1 MKKLILL
8 LAAFALSTGASAA
21 PLRVFSCEPEWTAL
35 IQEIAADRVN
45 IYTATTGRQDVHKI
59 QPRPSLMAAARRAD
73 LVVCTGA
80 DFEVGWLPVLLRQAG
95 NPRIQPGGPGYIE
108 AAMLV
113 ERIDIPERLDRAEG
127 DLHPQGNPHVQM
139 DARNIVPIARV
150 LAERLGQLDSANRA
164 FFEQR
169 LADFSA
175 RWNEAVPRWESR
187 AAPLRGVAVIQ
198 HEMDFNYLTQWLGI
212 QNVAMLE
219 PKAGLPPTA
228 AHLASLLEQQSRD
241 PAKVIV
247 RAPYQDPR
255 ASQWLSERTKV
266 PAVALPTTIG
276 GTPGAKDLF
285 TLFDDAIDRLLDA
298 VAN

>member
-1 MKKLILL
+1 MRNLILF
-8 LAAFALSTGASAA
+8 LAALAVSSAVHAA

-35 IQEIAADRVN
+35 IREIAADRVN

-59 QPRPSLMAAARRAD
+59 QPRPSLLAAARRAD

-113 ERIDIPERLDRAEG
+113 DRIDIPERLDRAEG
-127 DLHPQGNPHVQM
+127 DLHPQGNPHVQL

-150 LAERLGQLDSANRA
+150 LTERLGQLDSANRV

-175 RWNEAVPRWESR
+175 RWNAAIPRWESR

-198 HEMDFNYLTQWLGI
+198 HEMDFNYLTHWLGM

-228 AHLASLLEQQSRD
+228 AHLASLLEQQARE

-247 RAPYQDPR
+247 RAPYQDAR
-255 ASQWLSERTKV
+255 ASQWLSERTQV

-276 GTPGAKDLF
+276 GTSAAKDLF
-285 TLFDDAIDRLLDA
+285 SLFDDAIDRLLA
-298 VAN
+298 AAGN

>member
-1 MKKLILL
+1 MKTLSLIF
-8 LAAFALSTGASAA
+8 AALVLSATANAA

-35 IQEIAADRVN
+35 IQEIAGDRVK

-80 DFEVGWLPVLLRQAG
+80 DFEIGWLPVLLRQAG
-95 NPRIQPGGPGYIE
+95 NPRIQPGSSGYIE

-113 ERIDIPERLDRAEG
+113 DRIDIPTRLDRAEG
-127 DLHPQGNPHVQM
+127 DLHPQGNPHVQL
-139 DARNIVPIARV
+139 DARNIVPIASV
-150 LAERLGQLDSANRA
+150 LAGRLGELDAGNRA
-164 FFEQR
+164 FFEQQ

-175 RWNEAVPRWESR
+175 RWNAAIPRWESR
-187 AAPLRGVAVIQ
+187 AAPLKGLPVIQ
-198 HEMDFNYLTQWLGI
+198 HEMDFNYLTHWLGM

-228 AHLASLLEQQSRD
+228 AHLAGLLEQQAQQ

-247 RAPYQDPR
+247 RAPYQDAR
-255 ASQWLSERTKV
+255 ASNWLSERTQV
-266 PAVALPTTIG
+266 PAMALPTTIG
-276 GTPGAKDLF
+276 GTSGAKDLF
-285 TLFDDAIDRLLDA
+285 SLFDDAIDRLLSA